1 MMHDAGRQTLASL
14 DRVLSHRCAVNTYL
28 PTYIALN
35 NSKITYAF
43 LGWPTRPARSR
54 RLSSRRCCYVGLRR
68 RRRRRYRS
76 GCGGGHRGGHR
87 GRGLRRV
94 RAAVHPQM
102 HRRFESAAAI
112 RAHVPLLCRLR
123 LLLLLLLLLR
133 PPTRERIPVLLV
145 LAQQPRLRRSD
156 RALLRRQQGLF
167 LAQPRLPVLQELVR
181 ALDDLLALA
190 ELLLR

>member
-1 MMHDAGRQTLASL
+1 MQVDKAKASL
-14 DRVLSHRCAVNTYL
+14 DRVLSYRCAVNTYL

-76 GCGGGHRGGHR
+76 GCGGGHRGGR

-123 LLLLLLLLLR
+123 LLLLLLLR

>member
-1 MMHDAGRQTLASL
+1 
-14 DRVLSHRCAVNTYL
+14 
-28 PTYIALN
+28 
-35 NSKITYAF
+35 
-43 LGWPTRPARSR
+43 
-54 RLSSRRCCYVGLRR
+54 
-68 RRRRRYRS
+68 
-76 GCGGGHRGGHR
+76 
-87 GRGLRRV
+87 
-94 RAAVHPQM
+94 M

-123 LLLLLLLLLR
+123 LLLLLLR

-156 RALLRRQQGLF
+156 RPLLRRQQRLL

-190 ELLLR
+190 ELRLR

>member
-1 MMHDAGRQTLASL
+1 
-14 DRVLSHRCAVNTYL
+14 
-28 PTYIALN
+28 
-35 NSKITYAF
+35 
-43 LGWPTRPARSR
+43 
-54 RLSSRRCCYVGLRR
+54 
-68 RRRRRYRS
+68 
-76 GCGGGHRGGHR
+76 
-87 GRGLRRV
+87 
-94 RAAVHPQM
+94 M

-123 LLLLLLLLLR
+123 LLLLLLLLLLR